1 MVTPNDGLR
10 VRCVVGLPGLGQT
23 QTRPRVVARMC
34 RLIGRRRGE
43 NDRIQVSPIADIADG
58 TSLAAN
64 SECTYAVKS
73 AWRRA
78 ASAKAGKQAATAEAN
93 ETGAAHEAQ
102 SVCAVPGCSCL
113 NWSTAHGRAVDR
125 GREVSTTCLM
135 SESHRQGDSA
145 RFGVRTQECSHSA
158 NRARVRLT
166 TLLNSKSGS
175 LGSTRSQ
182 ASDVRGSTAPT
193 ALALAR
199 WRRSFAFRTWSRP
212 KPRPARQTRLRQ
224 RVHRLQPAEL
234 RELR

>member
-1 MVTPNDGLR
+1 MPSSRPGA
-10 VRCVVGLPGLGQT
+10 VRPVQKPGS
-23 QTRPRVVARMC
+23 RPRQP
-34 RLIGRRRGE
+34 RRTKR
-43 NDRIQVSPIADIADG
+43 
-58 TSLAAN
+58 
-64 SECTYAVKS
+64 
-73 AWRRA
+73 
-78 ASAKAGKQAATAEAN
+78 
-93 ETGAAHEAQ
+93 GAAHEAQ

-212 KPRPARQTRLRQ
+212 KPGPRGKPGCVNEFIACS
-224 RVHRLQPAEL
+224 QPSL